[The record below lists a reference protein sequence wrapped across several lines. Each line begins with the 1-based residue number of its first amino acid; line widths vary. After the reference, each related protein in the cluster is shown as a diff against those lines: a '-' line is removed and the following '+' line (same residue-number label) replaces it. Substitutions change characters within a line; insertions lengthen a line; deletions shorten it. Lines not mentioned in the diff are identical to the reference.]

1 MILCDTSPLIALIN
15 SKDPGHARCAAA
27 LPSLSA
33 PLITTWS
40 CFTEAMYLA
49 RRYGGWS
56 AQQEIWSFIEAGL
69 LVIRSQSSEEQ
80 AEMQRLML
88 QYRDKPMDLADAS
101 LVAAANALNQRQIF
115 TLDSDFYTYRFKGN
129 QAFEIIPDNA

>member
-15 SKDPGHARCAAA
+15 SKDPGHGRGAAA

-49 RRYGGWS
+49 HRYGGWA
-56 AQQEIWSFIEAGL
+56 AQQEIWSLIEAGL
-69 LVIRSQSSEEQ
+69 LVIRSQSAEEQ
-80 AEMQRLML
+80 AEMQRLMF